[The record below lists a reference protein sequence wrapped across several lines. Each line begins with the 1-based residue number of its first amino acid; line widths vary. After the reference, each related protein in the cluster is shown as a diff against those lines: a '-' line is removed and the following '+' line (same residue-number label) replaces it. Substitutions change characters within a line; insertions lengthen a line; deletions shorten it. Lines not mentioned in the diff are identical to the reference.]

1 MKKTLSHLSPSEK
14 NLVKKFLKAAI
25 HPGKWIAIIKR
36 SIENK
41 NRGKFWSSFDTAMK
55 SELALSSSGEGPAI
69 LAEGFWDNA
78 NHFFRLR
85 IFLGGIDKSKRK
97 HLAALLRTP
106 EDRARKTLSSMGFT
120 SFFFLSDFPIISSDY
135 KSAEEHLI
143 GVKSHLDLLRIK
155 LPDNF
160 PSYIFYDTVLKSA
173 RHPQPDIKSEFWRE
187 SIADIYRLK
196 RFYDYVFNSINVSY
210 LVLSHPYKNEF
221 GMALTYALR
230 RNISCFNIYATY
242 EMMRIKRFDNLK
254 DFLDPMESLTYKDY
268 LRLDEKTRK
277 SIENA
282 GKKYLRGIETGKNTD
297 INVTRAYQSQK
308 GKIDLYKKY
317 SINKDNPI
325 AVVFCHAWYD
335 FPHAFGMENFT
346 DFLDWIN
353 TTLKTAKSN
362 PKTTWIFKPHP
373 CDSWYGDFTI
383 KNLTKN
389 LPENIHIID
398 ESVSVTTALEVADFA
413 ITVHGTVAMEATAKG
428 VPVICA
434 DRSWYSDWD
443 FVEVSNSKDDF
454 INILNRMDTKPKEVT
469 QEMIGK
475 AATCAYLVLSPGEEE
490 TKILRLVADHI
501 KPSRMFNDLINLI
514 YKSQKDIEKQSK
526 LIEDWIKSESKSFC
540 IHHKLKLHKELSNKT
555 NGL

>member
-1 MKKTLSHLSPSEK
+1 
-14 NLVKKFLKAAI
+14 
-25 HPGKWIAIIKR
+25 
-36 SIENK
+36 
-41 NRGKFWSSFDTAMK
+41 
-55 SELALSSSGEGPAI
+55 
-69 LAEGFWDNA
+69 
-78 NHFFRLR
+78 
-85 IFLGGIDKSKRK
+85 
-97 HLAALLRTP
+97 
-106 EDRARKTLSSMGFT
+106 
-120 SFFFLSDFPIISSDY
+120 
-135 KSAEEHLI
+135 
-143 GVKSHLDLLRIK
+143 
-155 LPDNF
+155 
-160 PSYIFYDTVLKSA
+160 
-173 RHPQPDIKSEFWRE
+173 
-187 SIADIYRLK
+187 
-196 RFYDYVFNSINVSY
+196 
-210 LVLSHPYKNEF
+210 
-221 GMALTYALR
+221 
-230 RNISCFNIYATY
+230 
-242 EMMRIKRFDNLK
+242 
-254 DFLDPMESLTYKDY
+254 
-268 LRLDEKTRK
+268 
-277 SIENA
+277 
-282 GKKYLRGIETGKNTD
+282 
-297 INVTRAYQSQK
+297 
-308 GKIDLYKKY
+308 Y